1 MNFYFKNSYIFLISD
16 SIILFFSILLSFW
29 LRFGKINTQW
39 FLECLWMIPTTVIVC
54 SITYILTGQYKGIT
68 KYIGSKI
75 FYTII
80 ARNLISITIINF
92 IGTILKLNMPP
103 RGIWFLLLITLC
115 SLQPLVRIIVRDFV
129 RYKSLFLNKIPK
141 VIIYGAGS
149 AGAQLESSLRL
160 SASYKVQLF
169 IDENPKLW
177 GEYLNGIQI
186 RPPAELKNNINK
198 IDLVLLAN
206 PSKSRA
212 QRKKIL
218 KEIQMLGLPALQ
230 IPSIKE
236 ITSGDAIISD
246 LKPIVIDELL
256 GRDKV
261 EPNIDLINK
270 EINDSTICVTGAGGS
285 IGSELSEQIMNY
297 KPQKLILIEW
307 NEENLYIITEKLTHK
322 GINQEII
329 VPILGNIQ
337 NYEFVL
343 GIFEKYKIEYI
354 FHAAAYKHVPIIEKN
369 PIQGILNN
377 ILATDILCKAAK
389 NSGIKK
395 FILISSDKAVR
406 PINLMGGTK
415 RVSEMIVQTYSLNSS
430 KTCFSMVRFGNVLDS
445 SGSVVPLFKKQI
457 ARGGPITITHPEMI
471 RYFMT
476 IKEASELVLHSASLS
491 SGGEVFLLDMG
502 KPIYIK
508 ELASQMVN
516 LSGLTI
522 KDANNPNG
530 DIEIKYIGIRPGEK
544 LFEELLIDSNSIK
557 TEHPLI
563 YKANEKVFNQLF
575 IEKMLESLEESIS
588 KFDEEGSIKIL
599 KLLVPDLP

>member
-1 MNFYFKNSYIFLISD
+1 MKLLIF
-16 SIILFFSILLSFW
+16 FFSISLLASCATDPSDD
-29 LRFGKINTQW
+29 R
-39 FLECLWMIPTTVIVC
+39 
-54 SITYILTGQYKGIT
+54 S
-68 KYIGSKI
+68 
-75 FYTII
+75 
-80 ARNLISITIINF
+80 
-92 IGTILKLNMPP
+92 
-103 RGIWFLLLITLC
+103 
-115 SLQPLVRIIVRDFV
+115 
-129 RYKSLFLNKIPK
+129 NK
-141 VIIYGAGS
+141 
-149 AGAQLESSLRL
+149 
-160 SASYKVQLF
+160 
-169 IDENPKLW
+169 
-177 GEYLNGIQI
+177 YLN
-186 RPPAELKNNINK
+186 EKNNKTLGEI
-198 IDLVLLAN
+198 ID
-206 PSKSRA
+206 
-212 QRKKIL
+212 
-218 KEIQMLGLPALQ
+218 
-230 IPSIKE
+230 
-236 ITSGDAIISD
+236 
-246 LKPIVIDELL
+246 
-256 GRDKV
+256 
-261 EPNIDLINK
+261 K

-307 NEENLYIITEKLTHK
+307 NEENLYIITEKLRHK
-322 GINQEII
+322 GINKDVI

-343 GIFEKYKIEYI
+343 GIFQKYKIEYI

-377 ILATDILCKAAK
+377 ILATNTLCKAAM
-389 NSGIKK
+389 NSRIKK

-415 RVSEMIVQTYSLNSS
+415 RVSEMIVQSYSLNNE

-457 ARGGPITITHPEMI
+457 ARGGPITITHPEMV

-491 SGGEVFLLDMG
+491 TGGEVFLLDMG
-502 KPIYIK
+502 KPIYIR

-522 KDANNPNG
+522 KDVNNPNG

-544 LFEELLIDSNSIK
+544 LFEELLIDSDSIK

-575 IEKMLESLEESIS
+575 IENMLESLEESIS